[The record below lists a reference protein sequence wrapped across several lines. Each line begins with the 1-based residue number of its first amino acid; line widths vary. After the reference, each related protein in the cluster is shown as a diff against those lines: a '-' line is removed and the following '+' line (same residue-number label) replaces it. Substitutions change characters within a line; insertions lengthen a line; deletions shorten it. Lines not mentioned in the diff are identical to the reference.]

1 MVKCLNRKPGAPIM
15 KIRMMD
21 LNVFK
26 GHFTGDMKI
35 LTSKLT

>member
-1 MVKCLNRKPGAPIM
+1 M

-26 GHFTGDMKI
+26 GHFAGDMKS
-35 LTSKLT
+35 LTSKLM